1 MVSTSLIATPNTYKI
16 MASQSLAAA
25 LGCETNPLIVLV
37 KLLLADPGQSLV
49 AGVAGVRL
57 QLAGAHLG
65 VIGQVLVL
73 LAHSSIAVVAVRR
86 ESLEEGSDENG
97 PQNTYCVWGLG
108 KSDLS

>member
-1 MVSTSLIATPNTYKI
+1 MVRTSLNATPNTYKI

-25 LGCETNPLIVLV
+25 LGCETDHLILLV
-37 KLLLADPGQSLV
+37 KQLLADPGQSLV
-49 AGVAGVRL
+49 AGVAGVLL
-57 QLAGAHLG
+57 QLAGAHL
-65 VIGQVLVL
+65 VNTQVLVL
-73 LAHSSIAVVAVRR
+73 LAHSSIAVVAVQR

>member
-1 MVSTSLIATPNTYKI
+1 MVSTSLIATPNTI
-16 MASQSLAAA
+16 MASQSVEAA
-25 LGCETNPLIVLV
+25 LVCETDPLILLLV
-37 KLLLADPGQSLV
+37 KQLLADPGQSLV
-49 AGVAGVRL
+49 AGVAGVLL

-65 VIGQVLVL
+65 VITQVLVL
-73 LAHSSIAVVAVRR
+73 LAHSSIAVVAVQR